1 MLAPC
6 ARLEDDL
13 EFVGSLI
20 GLTLFL
26 SFFKTWV
33 MKVVKVLKSGYFF
46 SSLIFLVASLFH
58 RETSHSGNLV
68 SSFWFSM

>member
-6 ARLEDDL
+6 ARLEDNL

-26 SFFKTWV
+26 SFFRTWGE
-33 MKVVKVLKSGYFF
+33 KIGSLASSD
-46 SSLIFLVASLFH
+46 SSLTNSTRSLKDTALSVLLCNS
-58 RETSHSGNLV
+58 RA
-68 SSFWFSM
+68 